1 MTGSCHLGFNRGD
14 GAVCGMCVIFDLV
27 FDDAFGGSDGLDRL
41 ACCLWGPPAAI
52 DEVGDDGFQLLKFDD
67 QWEE

>member
-1 MTGSCHLGFNRGD
+1 M
-14 GAVCGMCVIFDLV
+14 IFDLV